1 MSNNSW
7 KQYGGISRMEE
18 FNVINA
24 NTVVAEQFVSRSTRP
39 IYQYLNGTFEV
50 SGDLSAANN
59 IITSTNFYCKSDI
72 TVDRNLYANQKL
84 FFGSGKFEAITPD
97 LPNDST
103 HAYLYGDASF
113 VGVNIKQ
120 PNTIFH
126 ITSNVPEETNILT
139 VESSNNYIR
148 NILAQNKNDKGVVLD
163 ADDNS
168 ANIFFHVDSSTDKF
182 NVSDAN
188 ITYSIGGNL
197 SSYSNYNN
205 MYALEN
211 ITLNSSGGY
220 LLDTSGTTTFI
231 DRNNANIRTDLSGNY
246 DIHSSGNYTLTTKG
260 SVEIHA
266 SGGFIEVDSS
276 GGEIQMNS
284 HQTNIHSYVNI
295 AVPERGM
302 SDELYGET
310 LTVYDSSNVSFLPN
324 VYDISRVLTGNTIVG
339 VAKDASANTFM
350 RLVTGEGL
358 LGSAYGGGVF
368 PNDTSRSVNMI
379 GLNDA
384 NGNYVNNQIIIN
396 NNRKDKYMSS
406 VGFNTFEPKSDQYT
420 VDINGPVRISNGEI
434 QTLEEINFEINS
446 IYFSKTHPNHGI
458 GIGTPSTLIDSN
470 TNPRYDQFA
479 VFTNDKGINW
489 HISEKVYGNSDLN
502 QTNVPF
508 NSAYLY
514 DSTYGFIVGEKSYAY
529 YTNNGGLNWYRITF
543 GDLLFRD
550 QMTIVGGT
558 YDNKLRLFI
567 PYKYNNVATNQ
578 VDSATNQIRYFDIQ
592 IPNLSSTLNGQIYPI
607 SSNEI
612 SLNINVKCSTFT
624 ASKVIFAGNGIAVF
638 NINLIGSPYYFYQSN
653 IYHDVYAIDNDTIIA
668 VGNDVISYSQDG
680 GINWS
685 SFNISTETSMA
696 SNKYNISNIVLKSI
710 HARNNKIVVVGEEG
724 IFGYSDNGP
733 AKENWKI
740 VPDSMLNSSG
750 ISERINGKKNEL
762 MNVYMKDDESILITK
777 IAEKQ
782 FNDVIDN
789 SKDRPGLT
797 KILHVFI
804 PPLFNRLQNKILDI
818 CGNINIV
825 GDMDIL
831 DGDLSV
837 TNRLFANYIDSNDDG
852 TFPNNKNLSIGENTQ
867 IINIGAVMPDFRKT
881 GEYYIRDDSSYNF
894 INIGAVQ
901 PDTDAKPYYIQMG
914 NYLGTKNPDISQNKI
929 VIGGA
934 TDDLV
939 FGGGGFAIKSEAELL
954 VTNKI
959 VRVNNDT
966 SNPNSSAEAGLY
978 IYERYSDAVYD
989 TEPDAGFVRISDD
1002 RKGFNFKPTIKN
1014 SHIVTLETED
1024 MSLNFANP
1032 YSTEYGINDVQ
1043 NGLLVLTK
1051 SQPETGGDYSITV
1064 KPVDLSNVFI
1074 RDSQTSTE
1082 EMQSILTKVS
1092 INDNLLLNSRFYVQ
1106 DKSFLDNDVFMN
1118 SRLFV
1123 EQDVS
1128 LNKRLFVQETTIL
1141 NEDVSL
1147 NMRLFVEKDVSLNS
1161 RFYVKENTILGGD
1174 VSINQNL
1181 FVGKDLTIDGNLF
1194 VEQYK
1199 NETIINTTTTNYSLI
1214 VAEDLSLNGR
1224 IFVRD
1229 ESYFEKDVSFNSNLY
1244 VANKLGINIHDP
1256 TVSLDISTN
1265 DALKLPTGTDV
1276 QRPTLDNNYYEGFI
1290 RFNNNLFYSETGAG
1304 DYAYEGSFGPDTWKP
1319 LGQHWKGVIDT
1330 DGDTYITAENSYG
1343 EDNDDLKFYTANDL
1357 RMSISQDGNFGFNS
1371 APNSDISFN
1380 IHGYT
1385 NVDGSLNVTG
1395 FLTQD
1400 NVAVLNGAG
1409 SSVSINAK
1417 ILGNHSGDDGM
1428 YIGYNQTSDNADIR
1442 FYTNDNLPKMVI
1454 KTSGDV
1460 SMNGNVTIEGDVSMN
1475 SDLYVTKLQARTGT
1489 TINLGNHTI
1498 SYKRLT
1504 DVPSEAANIESV
1516 PVGGIIMWTNPDN
1529 IPIGFY
1535 ICDGGQ
1541 YTPGV
1546 NPATGYDASY
1556 AGPVST
1562 FRNLAGL
1569 EQPIPDLRSKFVIG
1583 YHENDPSF
1591 GTISATGG
1599 SNSITI
1605 DNLPSHTHESI
1616 NDIKDENGNSTS
1628 LSLGDGNKA
1637 FSGAGGYNMGYGGN
1651 SYLTGNT
1658 GNNKAYYQ
1666 PYYVVMFLIR
1676 FTTPLT
1682 SDVALYGRNV
1692 YHVPHRLG
1700 IGTTA
1705 PRGKLEIAKD
1715 INRFTD
1721 DKLSTWHTDAS
1732 NCQILVS
1739 GDGDDGAKDRFAIGV
1754 DHYPENNGVSYAFLQ
1769 AAHHNDDISNNIQ
1782 RSYRNISLQ
1791 PHGGKVGIGVTQPNE
1806 KVKLEVSGDIS
1817 GGRLFVSELSTHRPD
1832 GAINLGSN
1840 TISFNNLRDVPDTAA
1855 NVESVPVGGIVMWS
1869 DVNSIPQG
1877 FYVCDGGSQVW
1888 QGVNPPPNSLNED
1901 GTDKTTPY
1909 TTFTNRNLIETP
1921 IPDLRSRF
1929 VIGYDPNDPSY
1940 NAVYNT
1946 GGSTTFSANNLP
1958 SHSHYSVQNHTVDG
1972 TNYYLG
1978 QYNSVTTHASGGN
1991 YIGVGIPGTSIDNAY
2006 TTSTTGQ
2013 GDPYSPPYITM
2024 LFIIRVKV
2032 PLTSD
2037 TQLYGKNVYY
2047 VPHRLAVGLQEP
2059 LGCMHVAKDV
2069 NPEDVN
2075 TTTNWHTDASNSQL
2089 ILTGGVGNV
2098 HKRLALGVDTTGDY
2112 TFLQGANHPITV
2124 GGSIV
2129 SKALSLQPKGGNV
2142 GIGTTTPETTL
2153 EVNGDICGNTLY
2165 ISNIRKADTS
2175 VNTTINLGT
2184 SRISYNNL
2192 TDIPSAEQNIESVP
2206 VGGIIMWGDPDFI
2219 PTGFYICDG
2228 GQYTEGVNPTSG
2240 TTPVTSFTGAG
2251 GNTVQIPDLR
2261 SKFVI
2266 GRDPRDGTFDN
2277 VGDNGGS
2284 FQISTVNLPSHSHSI
2299 QSTTDSDGVHTHA
2312 VELATDGGGH
2322 YHYMGF
2328 YHMDD
2333 NHDGVGG
2340 DDNGSGYDGSGKNF
2354 PAMGDNYHTRESNF
2368 IRTGVRYDDYD
2379 EQGQT
2384 KTVHQAYGHDDGAHS
2399 HGVQGSTNNAGSH
2412 SHNIQATSDSTG
2424 GNNDYHQPYYVLMFL
2439 IRYTVPLTSDTQLYG
2454 QNVYFVPNNLGIG
2467 TTNPIPKVD
2476 VDGAVFVRNQTLTF
2490 ASGGGGGSRTE
2501 EVALVFNQGSDN
2513 RTLALKTDVDA
2524 SLYGTTG
2531 GGGTSATH
2539 WCLGPN
2545 TSYYFNNANVGIGAS
2560 NPEQK
2565 LHIRGDDNEYAV
2577 LEFEGRRST
2586 GTSKDRKAFIG
2597 VGATGGNWGTDMY
2610 FRIRNSND
2618 ATVTWDTNSQNVLYM
2633 NGSTTYL
2640 YTGNTERMTI
2650 NSDGN
2655 VGIGTTSPDW
2665 KLQVSGTS
2673 RVSGTFR
2680 AGGSTYNYVQLSNV
2694 SVADTNLY
2702 GNASYSS
2709 YAQIQLRGTS
2719 YSIPGSHNG
2728 FMNGSQDWY
2737 IRANEINNHR
2747 LYFFYSATLVNNTR
2761 TSGSSGYIRPN
2772 SNNTQMNFTGQHRS
2786 FVENIHISQYQD
2798 FEGLIVCANKNEYID
2813 INKEVTR
2820 GKDAIQINQS
2830 LPYVS
2835 LCKKEKDKSCFGV
2848 LSGSEDPDSREY
2860 AQGSFVSICDKTKGD
2875 SRFYVNSVGEGAIWV
2890 SNKNGNLESGDYIT
2904 TSSVPGYGQK
2914 QDSEFLANY
2923 TVAKITMDCDFQPE
2937 LQYKKKV
2944 MKRNVEVS
2952 EVDASGNIYD
2962 VAKNILVYTQPSE
2975 EEVTDDSQKRQEY
2988 LNPDYDFTLSNE
3000 YYITDV
3006 TENILN
3012 EHGEIQWEDESFME
3026 TAYIIRYVDSNGNIV
3041 TKNKYDSMI
3050 ANNQEAYIAA
3060 FVGCTYHCG

>member
-72 TVDRNLYANQKL
+72 TVDRNLYANEKL
-84 FFGSGKFEAITPD
+84 FFGSGKFEPITPD

-205 MYALEN
+205 LYALEN

-284 HQTNIHSYVNI
+284 HQTNIQSYVNI

-470 TNPRYDQFA
+470 TNPQYDQFA

-607 SSNEI
+607 GSNEI

-696 SNKYNISNIVLKSI
+696 NNKYNISNIVLKSI

-740 VPDSMLNSSG
+740 VPDAMLNSSG

-867 IINIGAVMPDFRKT
+867 IINIGAVMPDSRKT

-966 SNPNSSAEAGLY
+966 SNPNSSAESGLY
-978 IYERYSDAVYD
+978 IYERYSDAVND
-989 TEPDAGFVRISDD
+989 TDPDAGFVRISDD
-1002 RKGFNFKPTIKN
+1002 RKGFNFKSTINN

-1032 YSTEYGINDVQ
+1032 YNTEYGINDVQ

-1092 INDNLLLNSRFYVQ
+1092 FNDNLLLNSRFYVQ
-1106 DKSFLDNDVFMN
+1106 DKSFLNNDVFMN

-1161 RFYVKENTILGGD
+1161 RFYVKENTILDGD

-1224 IFVRD
+1224 MFVRD
-1229 ESYFEKDVSFNSNLY
+1229 ESYFEKDVSFNSKLY
-1244 VANKLGINIHDP
+1244 VADKIGVNIHDP

-1265 DALKLPTGTDV
+1265 DAMKLPTGTDA
-1276 QRPTLDNNYYEGFI
+1276 QRPVLNNDYYEGFI

-1343 EDNDDLKFYTANDL
+1343 EDNDDLKFYTSNEL
-1357 RMSISQDGNFGFNS
+1357 RMTISQDGNFGFNS

-1400 NVAVLNGAG
+1400 NVAVLNGTG
-1409 SSVSINAK
+1409 SSVSVNAR

-1475 SDLYVTKLQARTGT
+1475 SDLYVTKLQSRTGT

-1504 DVPSEAANIESV
+1504 DVPTEAANIESV

-1546 NPATGYDASY
+1546 NPATGYDASN

-1562 FRNLAGL
+1562 FRNLAGV

-1700 IGTTA
+1700 IGTTY
-1705 PRGKLEIAKD
+1705 PRGELEVAKD

-1732 NCQILVS
+1732 NCQILLS

-1754 DHYPENNGVSYAFLQ
+1754 DHSEQNNGVNYAFLQ
-1769 AAHHNDDISNNIQ
+1769 AAHHDDDISNNIQ
-1782 RSYRNISLQ
+1782 RYYRNISLQ
-1791 PHGGKVGIGVTQPNE
+1791 PHGGKVGIGVTQPNQ
-1806 KVKLEVSGDIS
+1806 KVKLEVGGDIS

-1901 GTDKTTPY
+1901 GTARTTPY

-1940 NAVYNT
+1940 NALYNT

-1958 SHSHYSVQNHTVDG
+1958 SHNHYSVQNHTVDG

-2047 VPHRLAVGLQEP
+2047 VPHRLGVGVQEP
-2059 LGCMHVAKDV
+2059 LGCMHIAKNV
-2069 NPEDVN
+2069 NPEDVS

-2089 ILTGGVGNV
+2089 ILSGGLGHV
-2098 HKRLALGVDTTGDY
+2098 HKRLALGVDISANY

-2165 ISNIRKADTS
+2165 ITNLRKADTS
-2175 VNTTINLGT
+2175 ENTTIQLGT
-2184 SRISYNNL
+2184 SKISYNNL

-2206 VGGIIMWGDPDFI
+2206 VGGIIMWGDPNFI
-2219 PTGFYICDG
+2219 PAGFYICDG
-2228 GQYTEGVNPTSG
+2228 GEYTAGVNPTSG

-2266 GRDPRDGTFDN
+2266 GKDPDVGAFDN
-2277 VGDNGGS
+2277 IGDTGGS
-2284 FQISTVNLPSHSHSI
+2284 FQISTGNLPSHSHPI
-2299 QSTTDSDGVHTHA
+2299 QTATDDVGNHTHL
-2312 VELATDGGGH
+2312 VELATNGGAH
-2322 YHYMGF
+2322 HHYMGF

-2333 NHDGVGG
+2333 NHDGGTG
-2340 DDNGSGYDGSGKNF
+2340 DSDSSNKNF
-2354 PAMGDNYHTRESNF
+2354 PAMGDNYYAKESNF
-2368 IRTGVRYDDYD
+2368 ISTGFRYDDKYD
-2379 EQGQT
+2379 QQQT
-2384 KTVHQAYGHDDGAHS
+2384 VQVDQTFGHEDGAHS
-2399 HGVQGSTNNAGSH
+2399 HGVQGDTNQSGGH
-2412 SHNIQATSDSTG
+2412 HHNIQTNTDPTG
-2424 GNNDYHQPYYVLMFL
+2424 SNHDYRQPFYVLMFL

-2454 QNVYFVPNNLGIG
+2454 QNVYFVPNSLGIG

-2490 ASGGGGGSRTE
+2490 ATGGGGHSRTE

-2513 RTLALKTDVDA
+2513 RTLALKTDIDA

-2531 GGGTSATH
+2531 GGGTSATN
-2539 WCLGPN
+2539 WCLGGN

-2565 LHIRGDDNEYAV
+2565 LHIRGDDNEYVV

-2586 GTSKDRKAFIG
+2586 GTRKDRKAFIG

-2610 FRIRNSND
+2610 FRIRNSD
-2618 ATVTWDTNSQNVLYM
+2618 AANVTWDTNSHNVLYM
-2633 NGSTTYL
+2633 NGNTTHL

-2655 VGIGTTSPDW
+2655 VGIGTMEPEGLLDIYDVDTSHRI
-2665 KLQVSGTS
+2665 STS
-2673 RVSGTFR
+2673 F
-2680 AGGSTYNYVQLSNV
+2680 GG
-2694 SVADTNLY
+2694 
-2702 GNASYSS
+2702 
-2709 YAQIQLRGTS
+2709 
-2719 YSIPGSHNG
+2719 
-2728 FMNGSQDWY
+2728 
-2737 IRANEINNHR
+2737 
-2747 LYFFYSATLVNNTR
+2747 YFGHIYES
-2761 TSGSSGYIRPN
+2761 SSGNKWQVFFNTNNIRFMFLFN
-2772 SNNTQMNFTGQHRS
+2772 SSSRGYFQSNSDVGAIDFTGQHRG
-2786 FVENIHISQYQD
+2786 FVEDILSTEAEDYI
-2798 FEGLIVCANKNEYID
+2798 GLIVSANKNTYYDID
-2813 INKEVTR
+2813 YSIKT
-2820 GKDAIQINQS
+2820 GKDAIKINES

-2835 LCKKEKDKSCFGV
+2835 LCKKEKDKSCYGV
-2848 LSGSEDPDSREY
+2848 ISDSEDGESREY
-2860 AQGSFVSICDKTKGD
+2860 STGSFVSVSEKQYGD
-2875 SRFYVNSVGEGAIWV
+2875 NRMFINSVGEGAIWV

-2904 TSSVPGYGQK
+2904 TASIPGYGQK

-2944 MKRNVEVS
+2944 MKRNVDITGP
-2952 EVDASGNIYD
+2952 DASGNYYD
-2962 VAKNILVYTQPSE
+2962 VLNNERLYTIDLKNEIIDNKNNKYTL
-2975 EEVTDDSQKRQEY
+2975 TFDD
-2988 LNPDYDFTLSNE
+2988 
-3000 YYITDV
+3000 
-3006 TENILN
+3006 ENNLIGATQNVLDKK
-3012 EHGEIQWEDESFME
+3012 GQIQWEDESFME
-3026 TAYIIRYVDSNGNIV
+3026 TAYNIRYVDSNGNIV